1 MRALRRLLPALLGL
15 GLLASTLGGCEW
27 PDGTRYVDVV
37 FDDVQITRDVVYRRT
52 TTWQGQ
58 AIDLRM
64 DIYQPAGDTVAERPA
79 VMWMFGGAWVAGDR
93 GQMTSFAT
101 DSARRGYVGVSID
114 YRIRPGGGGDILAG
128 AMDAYDDAVAAAQW
142 LRANAAQYRIDPD
155 AIIAG
160 GYSAGGINA
169 LNLLYTPGTRGPA
182 TSPVAGA
189 VAVAGLSFNE
199 PTAGDPPALM
209 HNGTNDAIVPY
220 DSSRATCDGAR
231 RVGDKCRFY
240 PYEGAGHEIAFTQ
253 QALILERT
261 ADFIFEIVLV
271 PMGYRATVPA
281 SG

>member
-1 MRALRRLLPALLGL
+1 MRALRRLLPALLGF

-27 PDGTRYVDVV
+27 PEGTRYVDQV
-37 FDDVQITRDVVYRRT
+37 FDQVEVTRDVVYRST
-52 TTWQGQ
+52 TTWQGE
-58 AIDLRM
+58 AIDLKL

-79 VMWMFGGAWVAGDR
+79 VMWMFGGAWIFGNKGHMA
-93 GQMTSFAT
+93 TFAE

-114 YRIRPGGGGDILAG
+114 YRIRPGASDILSG

-142 LRANAAQYRIDPD
+142 LRANAARYRIDPD
-155 AIIAG
+155 AIVAG

-189 VAVAGLSFNE
+189 VAVAGLAFDQ

-209 HNGTNDAIVPY
+209 HNGTNDNIVPFA
-220 DSSRATCDGAR
+220 SGKATCDGAR

-240 PYEGAGHEIAFTQ
+240 QYDGAGHEIAYTQ
-253 QALILERT
+253 QALILDRT

-271 PMGYRATVPA
+271 PMGYRATAAAP
-281 SG
+281 G